1 MLLQQSDSDHFKQ
14 ACKLK
19 TIAQLPSNTQ
29 SVVSSASRNAK
40 GDMPQPQIQKRTV
53 HRIDC
58 SINQRLIISSKL
70 ASLKDALA

>member
-29 SVVSSASRNAK
+29 SVISSASRNAK
-40 GDMPQPQIQKRTV
+40 GDMPQPQKRTV